1 MQNVA
6 YRYLIY
12 RSGYS
17 KSSRFC
23 KKIIEIKYISMV
35 QICKIHRGKYKLKF
49 KHTLTIEGPVTSFE
63 LFITLYIYIS
73 LFQYALRLMS
83 SKH

>member
-1 MQNVA
+1 
-6 YRYLIY
+6 
-12 RSGYS
+12 
-17 KSSRFC
+17 
-23 KKIIEIKYISMV
+23 MV